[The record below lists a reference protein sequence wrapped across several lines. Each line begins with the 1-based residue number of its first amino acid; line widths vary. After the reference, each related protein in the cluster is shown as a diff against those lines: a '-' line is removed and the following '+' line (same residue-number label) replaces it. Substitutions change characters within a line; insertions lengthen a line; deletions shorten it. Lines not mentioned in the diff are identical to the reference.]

1 MEKFLT
7 LILGIDNQYIYF
19 KWFCIFDIL
28 HIIIMSLITLQI
40 LQAFNL
46 TDIASKTAEAI
57 KEEKQR
63 KK

>member
-1 MEKFLT
+1 
-7 LILGIDNQYIYF
+7 
-19 KWFCIFDIL
+19 
-28 HIIIMSLITLQI
+28 MSLITLQI